1 MIQRWS
7 FSMQL
12 LLIIAISL
20 HILAG
25 VFWAGSTFALA
36 RTGGLGGESLF
47 RLQRAAMGI
56 TVIAGAYLWS
66 QLHAG
71 DFGTSERVLAFGVVC
86 AIIAGIAQGAIS
98 GRALRGLRKAEN
110 DKTLLWSRFALGQ
123 RIGAVLLAIT
133 IICMGAARYI

>member
-1 MIQRWS
+1 
-7 FSMQL
+7 MQL
-12 LLIIAISL
+12 ALVIAISL

-36 RTGGLGGESLF
+36 FTGGLGGENLF

-56 TVIAGAYLWS
+56 TVLAGVYLWS

-71 DFGTSERVLAFGVVC
+71 DFGTSEHVLAFGVIC
-86 AIIAGIAQGAIS
+86 AVIAGIVQGAIS
-98 GRALRGLRKAEN
+98 GRALRSLRKAET
-110 DKTLLWSRFALGQ
+110 DKTLAWARFALGQ

-133 IICMGAARYI
+133 IICMAAARYI